1 MVLITHFVCPNMVF
15 ANVYATPILDDTG
28 LKFTDILVLVYFNF
42 ALKSSQM
49 APAGTPRER

>member
-1 MVLITHFVCPNMVF
+1 MVF